1 MMKKISIFLFAAA
14 VLWGVGCDDSSDTDK
29 VVPVSAIAL
38 DSSLSGGI
46 TMEVGQTT
54 DIAGKVTVRPENA
67 TDKAETYESSDPET
81 VSGDDA
87 GVVKAV
93 KPGLAMVTIRVCG

>member
-67 TDKAETYESSDPET
+67 TGQGRNLRIVGP
-81 VSGDDA
+81 GDRLGPTTPA
-87 GVVKAV
+87 S
-93 KPGLAMVTIRVCG
+93 

>member
-14 VLWGVGCDDSSDTDK
+14 VLWGVGCDDCSETDK
-29 VVPVSAIAL
+29 VVPVSAIAR

-81 VSGDDA
+81 VSVDDA
-87 GVVKAV
+87 GGV
-93 KPGLAMVTIRVCG
+93 